1 MSADAIARVTA
12 AIGDLDAAAM
22 RAARSRQRALTKP
35 EGSLGR
41 LEELAVT
48 VAGITGSPV
57 PHLVRKA
64 VIVIAADHGVAGA
77 GVSAYPQAVT
87 TQMVRNFLRGGA
99 AINALA
105 RAADARVV
113 VVDAGV
119 TGDIGP
125 HPRLHSKRIGLGTRD
140 LRRCPAMSS
149 TEAATTIAAGIDVLE
164 QEAQRGL
171 DIVATGDMGIGNTTS
186 ASAIVA
192 TLCDAPVAAV
202 TGRGTGIDAEM
213 HARKIALIGDALAL
227 HRPDPG
233 DALDVLAKVG
243 GFEIGALAGVILAAA
258 ARRIPIVLDGF
269 ISGAA
274 ALLAFTLAPRAR
286 SFLIAAHRS
295 PEPGH
300 AVALDRLGLVPLLDL
315 GMRLGEGSGAAVAM
329 PVIEAALRAHAE
341 MATFAEAA
349 VPERSA
355 L

>member
-1 MSADAIARVTA
+1 MSADPIARVTA
-12 AIGDLDAAAM
+12 AIGELDAAAM
-22 RAARSRQRALTKP
+22 DAARVRQRALTKP
-35 EGSLGR
+35 RGSLGR

-48 VAGITGSPV
+48 IAGITGSPV
-57 PHLVRKA
+57 PRLAQKA
-64 VIVIAADHGVAGA
+64 VIVIAADHGVAAA

-87 TQMVRNFLRGGA
+87 TEMVRNFLRGGA

-105 RAADARVV
+105 RPADARVV

-119 TGDIGP
+119 IGDIGP

-140 LRRCPAMSS
+140 LRRCAAMSS
-149 TEAATTIAAGIDVLE
+149 TEVSATIAAGIDVLE

-171 DIVATGDMGIGNTTS
+171 DIVATGDMGIANTTS

-202 TGRGTGIDAEM
+202 TGMGTGIDARA

-227 HRPDPG
+227 HRSDPT

-258 ARRIPIVLDGF
+258 ARRIPVVLDGF

-274 ALLAFTLAPRAR
+274 ALLAVTLAPRAR
-286 SFLIAAHRS
+286 PFLIAAHRS

-300 AVALDRLGLVPLLDL
+300 GVALDRLGLVPLLDL
-315 GMRLGEGSGAAVAM
+315 GMRLGEGSGAAVALL
-329 PVIEAALRAHAE
+329 VIDAALRAHSE

-349 VPERSA
+349 VSERSGP
-355 L
+355 